1 MNMIKNVII
10 LLLTIMLI
18 LVSQFLYIDVP
29 YVNGFIKILIF
40 LLLFI
45 CIPFFTFKINNKF
58 LIVFFAV
65 FIFFSYKSFSF
76 YNVYYDKN
84 YEIIINVST
93 KNTQTFEEKIY
104 NKGCDFYYCKKLFG
118 VFYKKDKLYFINSL
132 INNSS
137 DEEFSY
143 LKDNIDQ
150 FYLKDNLILS
160 VNYFNQDMKIDF
172 INDKKFLPL
181 CKRSIWRW

>member
-58 LIVFFAV
+58 LLVFFVV
-65 FIFFSYKSFSF
+65 FIFFSYKSFFF
-76 YNVYYDKN
+76 YIVFFDKN
-84 YEIIINVST
+84 FNILITIYII
-93 KNTQTFEEKIY
+93 KNKTFE
-104 NKGCDFYYCKKLFG
+104 
-118 VFYKKDKLYFINSL
+118 
-132 INNSS
+132 
-137 DEEFSY
+137 
-143 LKDNIDQ
+143 
-150 FYLKDNLILS
+150 
-160 VNYFNQDMKIDF
+160 
-172 INDKKFLPL
+172 
-181 CKRSIWRW
+181 